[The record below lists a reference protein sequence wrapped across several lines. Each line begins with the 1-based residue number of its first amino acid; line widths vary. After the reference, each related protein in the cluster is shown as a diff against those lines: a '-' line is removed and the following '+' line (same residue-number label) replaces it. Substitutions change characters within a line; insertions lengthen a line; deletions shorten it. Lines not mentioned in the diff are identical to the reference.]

1 MVRYQT
7 AAILLILAART
18 AAAQP
23 ERNSSIAGRVVNAV
37 TGAPLRRAA
46 VTIVLDGRDDVRGM
60 APTDADGQ
68 FLLRLLPAGRYRIE
82 VSKPGYA
89 VMNYGARFPSNP
101 GQIVTVGPNENK
113 SGLIVR
119 LPQLGAISGSI
130 VAAGGGPAKGA
141 FVQAYRRIY
150 RRGQLDWSPEGS
162 ARANNAGQYRIIHL
176 PAGYYIVSARQREE
190 IADEKPGPVVS
201 LEPAP
206 RQVPAL
212 TFHPATP
219 ARGEA
224 APILL
229 GTASEAMGINVSIQ
243 EMEPIRL
250 SLPFFGLPG
259 GNSPLVQRANG
270 ALTARPFI
278 PARIREV
285 NGESGYHLQIAT
297 GPERRFETLALAPG
311 RYVITSATEATGVL
325 YSARQEVNLTGGT
338 LDVPLYFRPA
348 PSVKGRIRLEGPNG
362 GALSRMSVRLSGS
375 EIGIL
380 RMESAKVQ
388 PDGSFSI
395 PAVAAGVWD
404 LAVDA
409 IPPGGHVKSAL
420 LGRTDVLNG
429 GLLVSNDNRD
439 PLEIVVSTVSAQLR
453 GRVDDRRA
461 TVVLAAPQGE
471 RAGRP
476 RFFFTAGLD
485 EDASFEFRALP
496 PGAYTIYAFEEL
508 APQAWLDPEF
518 LPHYAGLGT
527 PVELR
532 EGRAPEIAVKTIVG
546 STATRRVQ

>member
-1 MVRYQT
+1 MV
-7 AAILLILAART
+7 AAS

-23 ERNSSIAGRVVNAV
+23 ERTSSIAGRVVDA
-37 TGAPLRRAA
+37 TSGAPLRRAA
-46 VTIVLDGRDDVRGM
+46 VTIILDGRRDVRGM

-82 VSKPGYA
+82 VSKLGYA

-113 SGLIVR
+113 SGLIIR
-119 LPQLGAISGSI
+119 LPLLGAISGSI

-162 ARANNAGQYRIIHL
+162 ARTNNAGQYRIIHL
-176 PAGYYIVSARQREE
+176 PAGHYIVSARQSE
-190 IADEKPGPVVS
+190 APPDDKPTPAVRP
-201 LEPAP
+201 EPAP

-219 ARGEA
+219 VRGEA
-224 APILL
+224 TPILL
-229 GTASEAMGINVSIQ
+229 GTAGEAMGINVSIQ

-259 GNSPLVQRANG
+259 GSSPFVQRANG

-285 NGESGYHLQIAT
+285 NGESGYRLQIAA

-311 RYVITSATEATGVL
+311 RYVIASATEAAGVL

-338 LDVPLYFRPA
+338 LEVPLYFRAAPA
-348 PSVKGRIRLEGPNG
+348 VKGRVRLEGPNG
-362 GALSRMSVRLSGS
+362 GDLSRMRVRLTGS
-375 EIGIL
+375 ETGIL

-388 PDGSFSI
+388 SDGSFSI
-395 PAVAAGVWD
+395 PAVAAGMWE

-409 IPPGGHVKSAL
+409 IPPGGHIKSAT
-420 LGRTDVLNG
+420 LGRTDVLTG
-429 GLLVSNDNRD
+429 ELLVINDNRD
-439 PLEIVVSTVSAQLR
+439 PLEIVVSMVSAQLR

-461 TVVLAAPQGE
+461 TVVLAAPQGD
-471 RAGRP
+471 RAGMP
-476 RFFFTAGLD
+476 RFHSTVGLD
-485 EDASFEFRALP
+485 EEGSFEFRALP

-532 EGRAPEIAVKTIVG
+532 EGRAPEIVVKTIVG

>member
-1 MVRYQT
+1 MVRH
-7 AAILLILAART
+7 LICALPLFLASSP

-23 ERNSSIAGRVVNAV
+23 DRTSSIAGRVVDAT

-46 VTIVLDGRDDVRGM
+46 VTIVLDGRNDVRGM

-82 VSKPGYA
+82 IFKPGYA

-113 SGLIVR
+113 SGLIIR
-119 LPQLGAISGSI
+119 LPQLGAITGSV
-130 VAAGGGPAKGA
+130 VAPGGGPAKGA
-141 FVQAYRRIY
+141 MVQAYRRVY
-150 RRGQLDWSPEGS
+150 RRGLMDWSPEGG
-162 ARANNAGQYRIIHL
+162 ARTNNAGQYRIIHL
-176 PAGYYIVSARQREE
+176 PAGQYIVSARQSEPPP
-190 IADEKPGPVVS
+190 DDKPTPVFPP
-201 LEPAP
+201 EPAP

-219 ARGEA
+219 VRGEA
-224 APILL
+224 APIPL
-229 GTASEAMGINVSIQ
+229 GTAGEAMGINVAIQ

-259 GNSPLVQRANG
+259 GNSTFVQRANG
-270 ALTARPFI
+270 VFAARPFI
-278 PARIREV
+278 PARIRAI
-285 NGESGYHLQIAT
+285 NGESGYRLQIAA
-297 GPERRFETLALAPG
+297 GSERRFETLALAPG
-311 RYVITSATEATGVL
+311 RYVIASATEAAGAL
-325 YSARQEVNLTGGT
+325 YSARQEVSLTGGT
-338 LDVPLYFRPA
+338 LEVPLYFRPA
-348 PSVKGRIRLEGPNG
+348 QPLKGHVRLEGPNSG
-362 GALSRMSVRLSGS
+362 TPSKMSVRLSGS
-375 EIGIL
+375 EIGLL
-380 RMESAKVQ
+380 RVESAKVQ

-395 PAVAAGVWD
+395 PAVAAGVWE
-404 LAVDA
+404 LAVDG
-409 IPPGGHVKSAL
+409 IPAGGHLKSAT
-420 LGRTDVLNG
+420 LGRSDVLNSD
-429 GLLVSNDNRD
+429 LLVTNDNRE

-453 GRVDDRRA
+453 GRVDDSRA

-485 EDASFEFRALP
+485 EDGNFEFRALP
-496 PGAYTIYAFEEL
+496 PGAFTIYAFEEL

-518 LPHYAGLGT
+518 LPHYSGQAT

>member
-1 MVRYQT
+1 MVRYLIC
-7 AAILLILAART
+7 AIPLFLAPAP
-18 AAAQP
+18 AAAQA
-23 ERNSSIAGRVVNAV
+23 ERTSSIAGRVVDAT

-46 VTIVLDGRDDVRGM
+46 VTIILDSRNDVRGM

-113 SGLIVR
+113 SGLIIR

-150 RRGQLDWSPEGS
+150 RRGQMGWSPEGG
-162 ARANNAGQYRIIHL
+162 ARTNNAGQYRIIHL
-176 PAGYYIVSARQREE
+176 PAGHYIVSARQREE
-190 IADEKPGPVVS
+190 TPDDKPAPVGPS
-201 LEPAP
+201 EPAP

-219 ARGEA
+219 VRGEA

-229 GTASEAMGINVSIQ
+229 GTAGEAMGINVSIQ

-259 GNSPLVQRANG
+259 GHSLLVQRANG
-270 ALTARPFI
+270 AFAARPFI
-278 PARIREV
+278 PARIREIH
-285 NGESGYHLQIAT
+285 GESGYRLQIAP

-311 RYVITSATEATGVL
+311 RYVIASATETAGAL

-338 LDVPLYFRPA
+338 LEVPLYFRPA
-348 PSVKGRIRLEGPNG
+348 LPVKGRVRLEGPNG
-362 GALSRMSVRLSGS
+362 GAMSKMSVRLSGS

-380 RMESAKVQ
+380 RVESAKLQ
-388 PDGSFSI
+388 PDGSFTI
-395 PAVAAGVWD
+395 PAVAAGEWE

-409 IPPGGHVKSAL
+409 IPPGGHIKSAT

-429 GLLVSNDNRD
+429 DLLLTNDNREA
-439 PLEIVVSTVSAQLR
+439 LEIVVSTVSAQLR
-453 GRVDDRRA
+453 GRVDDSRA

-471 RAGRP
+471 RADRP
-476 RFFFTAGLD
+476 RFFFTSGLD
-485 EDASFEFRALP
+485 EDGSFEFRALP

-518 LPHYAGLGT
+518 LPHYAGQGT
-527 PVELR
+527 PVEVR

-546 STATRRVQ
+546 STAARRVQ